1 MDFPPGDFLILGCVC
16 PLVIV
21 TPEVSMGRYV
31 IRRILQ
37 AIPLLLLVSI
47 FMFALIHLMP
57 GGPDQVIFNPHLSAA
72 ARAQMRVR
80 FGLDDPVPIQYLKWL
95 RNALTGDFGFSFT
108 TNLPVLTVLGQRFPA
123 TLELFGSALIFALI
137 FAILLGVV
145 AGVRQRSVTDY
156 TLTTVS
162 YFGISMPVFLFALFG
177 QYIFAV
183 ALHWLPA
190 SGITSVGYTLA
201 PFDAF
206 IDGVWHLI
214 LPMMVLSI
222 LFIAAWSRYLR
233 STMIDVVKQDYMR
246 TARAK
251 GVSPLGVLVRH
262 AMRNAL
268 IPLVTVVTL
277 DFGSIAGGAVI
288 TETIF
293 SWPGMGQLFY
303 QSLEAR
309 DYPILLAMLTLS
321 AFFVVAFNLLADI
334 LYGVLDPRI
343 RYA

>member
-1 MDFPPGDFLILGCVC
+1 
-16 PLVIV
+16 
-21 TPEVSMGRYV
+21 MGRYV

-57 GGPDQVIFNPHLSAA
+57 GGPEQVLFNPRMSAA
-72 ARAQMRVR
+72 SRAEMRVR
-80 FGLDDPVPIQYLKWL
+80 FGLNDPIPLQYLKWL
-95 RNALTGDFGFSFT
+95 GSCLTGNFGFSFA
-108 TNLPVLTVLGQRFPA
+108 TNLPVTTLLGQRFPA
-123 TLELFGSALIFALI
+123 TLELFGSALLFALI
-137 FAILLGVV
+137 FAILLGVI
-145 AGVRQRSVTDY
+145 AGVRQGSATDY
-156 TLTTVS
+156 VLTTVS

-177 QYIFAV
+177 QYIFGV
-183 ALHWLPA
+183 KLHWLPT
-190 SGITSVGYTLA
+190 SGMSTVGYTLD

-206 IDGVWHLI
+206 IDALQHLI
-214 LPMMVLSI
+214 LPMLVLSI

-303 QSLEAR
+303 GSLQAR
-309 DYPILLAMLTLS
+309 DYPVLLAMLVLS
-321 AFFVVAFNLLADI
+321 AFLVISFNLLADI